1 MEAETIPPRLSISV
15 PDADSIPKNL
25 RQQAEVN
32 QAQPDWE
39 MAEMPASI
47 DLMSGDFKAQRQSS
61 PSRVW
66 QFNAVMAAV
75 VVVLF
80 GTYLHVANGH
90 LLAQRDA
97 LEDHL
102 SASFGR
108 VFVGHKTAVEDLRWV
123 GRQQLDRLA
132 IQRASL
138 DSMPLRAL
146 VALDNMM
153 AGCGCDLRS
162 LSADGNRI
170 ELEVENAAGLLTR
183 KTLINGYTMDLQ
195 RVTGGTDAWRV
206 TLIAE
211 VSS

>member
-1 MEAETIPPRLSISV
+1 
-15 PDADSIPKNL
+15 
-25 RQQAEVN
+25 
-32 QAQPDWE
+32 
-39 MAEMPASI
+39 MPASI
-47 DLMSGDFKAQRQSS
+47 DLMSGDFKVQRQPS

-66 QFNAVMAAV
+66 QFNAAMAAV

-80 GTYLHVANGH
+80 STYLHLANGH
-90 LLAQRDA
+90 LSAQRDA

-108 VFVGHKTAVEDLRWV
+108 VFVGHKAAVEDLRWV

-162 LSADGNRI
+162 LSADGHRI
-170 ELEVENAAGLLTR
+170 ELEVENAAGLSTR
-183 KTLINGYTMDLQ
+183 KTLINGYTMDVQ
-195 RVTGGTDAWRV
+195 RVTGGNDAWRV